1 MMIIYLIM
9 AVSAGR
15 EYVEAT
21 FSGGQNYLVYAIIMA
36 ITFAAGVFIIL
47 QGVRLILAEIV
58 PAFTGFSEKLVP
70 NARPALD
77 CPVVY
82 PYAPNAVLI
91 GFLFSFLGGLVGLF
105 LLGQMKLVLILPG
118 VVPHFFTGATAG
130 VFGNATG
137 GRRGA
142 MIGAFANGLLITF
155 LPVLLLPVLG
165 AIGFANTTFSDAD
178 FGVIGILLGNPARY
192 LSPMAI
198 TGLVVALFAL
208 LVAYNVLA
216 KSKKRLPKCRKIAER
231 KNERNRNHPTGARH
245 SRRHAQILKPSWL
258 WSLWRQHVGSGDSGG
273 SVRRGDENRPCRPGL
288 AGARLLRTVERPC
301 GPRVVQYP
309 AIKGY
314 FPREELNTLNQN
326 GTRLPSHPDR
336 LKTHGVDATTGSLGQ
351 GISIAGG
358 MALSHKLARRPNRV
372 FCIVGDG
379 ELNEGQCW
387 EAFQFIAHHRLN
399 NLTVFI
405 DWNKQQLDGELEE
418 IINPFDLEGK
428 FRAFGFD
435 VVTVKGDDIAGLLAV
450 VQPVP
455 PADARPRVV
464 ILDSIK
470 GQGVPCPEQLTNS
483 HHLRLTDGM
492 KQTLNE
498 AIHQLEV
505 MHD

>member
-1 MMIIYLIM
+1 
-9 AVSAGR
+9 
-15 EYVEAT
+15 
-21 FSGGQNYLVYAIIMA
+21 MA

-178 FGVIGILLGNPARY
+178 FGVIGILLGNLARY

-216 KSKKRLPKCRKIAER
+216 KNKKANAEVQE
-231 KNERNRNHPTGARH
+231 NSGA
-245 SRRHAQILKPSWL
+245 K
-258 WSLWRQHVGSGDSGG
+258 
-273 SVRRGDENRPCRPGL
+273 E
-288 AGARLLRTVERPC
+288 
-301 GPRVVQYP
+301 
-309 AIKGY
+309 
-314 FPREELNTLNQN
+314 
-326 GTRLPSHPDR
+326 
-336 LKTHGVDATTGSLGQ
+336 
-351 GISIAGG
+351 
-358 MALSHKLARRPNRV
+358 
-372 FCIVGDG
+372 
-379 ELNEGQCW
+379 
-387 EAFQFIAHHRLN
+387 
-399 NLTVFI
+399 
-405 DWNKQQLDGELEE
+405 
-418 IINPFDLEGK
+418 
-428 FRAFGFD
+428 
-435 VVTVKGDDIAGLLAV
+435 
-450 VQPVP
+450 
-455 PADARPRVV
+455 
-464 ILDSIK
+464 
-470 GQGVPCPEQLTNS
+470 
-483 HHLRLTDGM
+483 
-492 KQTLNE
+492 
-498 AIHQLEV
+498 
-505 MHD
+505 

>member
-1 MMIIYLIM
+1 MSKRRL
-9 AVSAGR
+9 AAGK
-15 EYVEAT
+15 
-21 FSGGQNYLVYAIIMA
+21 NYLVYAIIMA

-178 FGVIGILLGNPARY
+178 FGVIGILLGNLARY

-216 KSKKRLPKCRKIAER
+216 KNKKATAEVQE
-231 KNERNRNHPTGARH
+231 NSGA
-245 SRRHAQILKPSWL
+245 K
-258 WSLWRQHVGSGDSGG
+258 
-273 SVRRGDENRPCRPGL
+273 E
-288 AGARLLRTVERPC
+288 
-301 GPRVVQYP
+301 
-309 AIKGY
+309 
-314 FPREELNTLNQN
+314 
-326 GTRLPSHPDR
+326 
-336 LKTHGVDATTGSLGQ
+336 
-351 GISIAGG
+351 
-358 MALSHKLARRPNRV
+358 
-372 FCIVGDG
+372 
-379 ELNEGQCW
+379 
-387 EAFQFIAHHRLN
+387 
-399 NLTVFI
+399 
-405 DWNKQQLDGELEE
+405 
-418 IINPFDLEGK
+418 
-428 FRAFGFD
+428 
-435 VVTVKGDDIAGLLAV
+435 
-450 VQPVP
+450 
-455 PADARPRVV
+455 
-464 ILDSIK
+464 
-470 GQGVPCPEQLTNS
+470 
-483 HHLRLTDGM
+483 
-492 KQTLNE
+492 
-498 AIHQLEV
+498 
-505 MHD
+505 